1 MRNGFADDLLSESKL
16 GLVKAISLAGDVLQ
30 RHGDNTRGLV
40 LSFLFSLMQATG
52 RRVNGPPFELLDWLS
67 LVSPIVHHFR
77 LFSSR

>member
-40 LSFLFSLMQATG
+40 LSFHLSLVQATG
-52 RRVNGPPFELLDWLS
+52 RLVNGPLFEILNQSS
-67 LVSPIVHHFR
+67 LASPIVYHFR
-77 LFSSR
+77 QFSSR